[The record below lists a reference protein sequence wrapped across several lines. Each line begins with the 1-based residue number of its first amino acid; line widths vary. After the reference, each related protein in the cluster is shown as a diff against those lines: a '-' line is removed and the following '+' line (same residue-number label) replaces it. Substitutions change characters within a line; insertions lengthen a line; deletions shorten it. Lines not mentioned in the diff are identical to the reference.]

1 MLDSFS
7 ICAPSRA
14 AAAAAAAADTSVGA
28 VGAFAAAAVR
38 GMPVDDWVLFLPMLL
53 RRRACHCLQCVEDA
67 GLPCTE
73 MHPARIRGG
82 LSLRQ
87 TAAKAC
93 VSVALDGSSDHD
105 A

>member
-1 MLDSFS
+1 MKKSLDHRIDRDHIYVVDVASHSHKNHQKARIHNVMLH
-7 ICAPSRA
+7 C
-14 AAAAAAAADTSVGA
+14 
-28 VGAFAAAAVR
+28 
-38 GMPVDDWVLFLPMLL
+38 
-53 RRRACHCLQCVEDA
+53 RACYCLQCVEDA

-82 LSLRQ
+82 LSLRH